1 MRSQPDSRPRSAA
14 LSLRAMQPPSPLA
27 TPLAWN
33 LVAPAY
39 AAELLPMFETYARV
53 ALRLAAPPPRGRLV
67 DVACGPGTLSLLAA
81 HAGHP
86 VDAVDFSPE
95 MIAQLE
101 ARCAGADVTP
111 HVADGQALPFADA
124 TFAAGF
130 SMFGLMFFP
139 DRARGFA
146 ELRRVLAP
154 GARAV
159 VSSWP
164 PIEGIAP
171 LAAMFGA
178 IREELGKLAGA
189 PPPAQATFPLTTE
202 EDCRREMGAAFR
214 DVAVHQVSHVE
225 SYPSATAFWQHITRT
240 MAPIVLLRRNLPDE
254 RWQAVSAA
262 ASAAIADAVGEGPG
276 TVTMTAW
283 LSVGVAA

>member
-1 MRSQPDSRPRSAA
+1 
-14 LSLRAMQPPSPLA
+14 MQPPSPLA

-39 AAELLPMFETYARV
+39 AAEVVPMFETYARA
-53 ALRLAAPPPRGRLV
+53 ALRLADPPAGGRLV

-81 HAGHP
+81 RAGHP

-101 ARCAGADVTP
+101 ARRAGADITP
-111 HVADGQALPFADA
+111 HLADGQALPFADA

-159 VSSWP
+159 VSSWTP
-164 PIEGIAP
+164 MESIAP
-171 LAAMFGA
+171 FAAMFGA
-178 IREELGKLAGA
+178 IREELGRLAGA
-189 PPPAQATFPLTTE
+189 APQAEQRAMPLTTE
-202 EDCRREMGAAFR
+202 EDCRREMSAAFGE
-214 DVAVHQVSHVE
+214 VAVHQVSHVE
-225 SYPSATAFWQHITRT
+225 SYPSASEFWQHLART

-254 RWQAVSAA
+254 RWQALSAA
-262 ASAAIADAVGEGPG
+262 ASAAIADSVGEGPG
-276 TVTMTAW
+276 SVTMTAW